1 MANSSP
7 PKQPV
12 ETTTVEGL
20 LEEIG
25 TRMATAEGVVE
36 LWVPN
41 HVTLD
46 GNAVAVDNAMEIVL
60 DLALANNYALDGV
73 SESTAGRLYR
83 YVRAPSGD
91 GSRETSFSLPLAL
104 VMLAAL
110 VVGLVIVFLR

>member
-7 PKQPV
+7 PKPV
-12 ETTTVEGL
+12 ETATVESL
-20 LEEIG
+20 LDEIG
-25 TRMATAEGVVE
+25 TRMADAEGVVE

-46 GNAVAVDNAMEIVL
+46 GNPVAVDNAMEIVF
-60 DLALANNYALDGV
+60 DLVLANNYALGGI

-83 YVRAPSGD
+83 YVRAPSGGD
-91 GSRETSFSLPLAL
+91 NTETSFSLPLAL

-110 VVGLVIVFLR
+110 VVGLLVVFLR